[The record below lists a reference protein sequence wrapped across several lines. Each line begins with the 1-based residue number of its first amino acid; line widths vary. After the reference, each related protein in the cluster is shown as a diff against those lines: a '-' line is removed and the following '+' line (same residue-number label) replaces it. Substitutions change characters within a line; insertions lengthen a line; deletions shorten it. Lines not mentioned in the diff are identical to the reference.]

1 MEAVACSCHYWECG
15 GRERNLVKLIQE
27 TEAGKVLCVGFE
39 KGWGRQ
45 ARFDVEDVVVLMILV
60 NGQNLVVNGG
70 FMINEE
76 LVWSDC
82 GEERG

>member
-1 MEAVACSCHYWECG
+1 
-15 GRERNLVKLIQE
+15 
-27 TEAGKVLCVGFE
+27 
-39 KGWGRQ
+39 
-45 ARFDVEDVVVLMILV
+45 VEDVVVLMILV